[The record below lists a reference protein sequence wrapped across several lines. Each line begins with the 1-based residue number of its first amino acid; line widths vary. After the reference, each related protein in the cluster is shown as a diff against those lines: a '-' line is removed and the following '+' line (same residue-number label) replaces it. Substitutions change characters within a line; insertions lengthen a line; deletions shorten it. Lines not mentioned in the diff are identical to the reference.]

1 MSREWCF
8 KDHNMM
14 LQSSGT
20 VQWDWWIGVSIFTG
34 KQGEGRQLGRKR
46 GKDWFCKFASAV
58 SPEST
63 DVTTLQFAEGTVS
76 TFAIGRGYS
85 PFAEGTVSTFAGEG
99 TDTLCEDN
107 HPQNLDGIGVFSLV
121 CSDKEILLA
130 WYNILIVEVEDS
142 GIGVD
147 CRLYIQPLP
156 IDDGNVWLLRDYL
169 T

>member
-85 PFAEGTVSTFAGEG
+85 PFAEGTVSTFAIGRGYSPFAEGTVSTFAGEG

-130 WYNILIVEVEDS
+130 WYNILIV
-142 GIGVD
+142 
-147 CRLYIQPLP
+147 
-156 IDDGNVWLLRDYL
+156 
-169 T
+169 